1 MGTLEKSSA
10 NHKTVQQS
18 DGLNNL
24 AKLRGRLS
32 HPISG
37 TTIGACKNRDLK
49 SCCLNVPIMFN
60 FTYSQ

>member
-10 NHKTVQQS
+10 KYKTVPQS
-18 DGLNNL
+18 DGSNSL

-37 TTIGACKNRDLK
+37 IAIGACKNTDSK
-49 SCCLNVPIMFN
+49 SCCLNVPIIFT